1 MARRKKKNNFFKSI
15 FNLIILI
22 FLLFVIVFLVQ
33 KFIIP
38 LWQERPISEG
48 IPEEIEEIEEEEAV
62 SEIEELEITLYFSDE
77 NAQYLVPESRKVKR
91 TDYPATQSIVELIK
105 GPRNNRLYPTI
116 PQTTK
121 VNALYVS
128 DNIAYI
134 DFSSEIIE
142 DHPGGST
149 GELLT
154 IYSIIMTLTSFSD
167 IDKVQLLVDGNS
179 GETLVGHVDTSV
191 PLERDEQ
198 WLKK

>member
-38 LWQERPISEG
+38 LWQEKPIREG
-48 IPEEIEEIEEEEAV
+48 IPEEIEEEEVV

-77 NAQYLVPESRKVKR
+77 NAQYLVPESRKIKP
-91 TDYPATQSIVELIK
+91 TDYSAKQSIVELIK
-105 GPRNNRLYPTI
+105 GPKNNSLYPTI

-128 DNIAYI
+128 DRIAYI

-154 IYSIIMTLTSFSD
+154 IYSIVMTLTSFPD
-167 IDKVQLLVDGNS
+167 IDKVQFLVDGNS

>member
-1 MARRKKKNNFFKSI
+1 MARRKKKNNLFKSI
-15 FNLIILI
+15 FNLIMLI

-48 IPEEIEEIEEEEAV
+48 IPEEIEEEEAV
-62 SEIEELEITLYFSDE
+62 SEVEELEINLYFSDE
-77 NAQYLVPESRKVKR
+77 NAQYLVPESRKIKL
-91 TDYPATQSIVELIK
+91 TDYPEKQSIVELIK
-105 GPRNNRLYPTI
+105 GPRNNKLYPTI
-116 PQTTK
+116 PQTTR

-128 DNIAYI
+128 DRIAYI

-154 IYSIIMTLTSFSD
+154 IYSIVMTLTSFPD
-167 IDKVQLLVDGNS
+167 IDKVQFLVDGNS